1 MLAIQSHL
9 RVFAYCDV
17 PPSFLEQARLRAPQQ
32 ALSVRLF
39 FHDAPGRFIDA
50 PLPIGEHGL
59 FLDVPFAGVI
69 CHAELGFMRT
79 LGADSWEV
87 LLRSEHTE
95 IPPAPES
102 ARESQ
107 SHATTEILGL
117 VRDALQ
123 KHVPLTDLLDHL
135 HSSGQ
140 LSENELNQL
149 AESPW
154 PGREA
159 TLLQQ
164 LVRNLANSPSPTSWG
179 EAAAIKAKL
188 GDAAA
193 KVLLAHLPTS
203 PGQPTSPVTPGTAAG
218 SPAGFWFNINVE
230 VIVYGATEPDAKVTL
245 AGQKVT
251 LRKDGTFSQRY
262 ILPDGA
268 FHLEAS
274 AEPQDGRERRE
285 VALQLSR
292 ATALTGEVGSHP
304 QDPALKA
311 PGKA

>member
-1 MLAIQSHL
+1 M
-9 RVFAYCDV
+9 DV
-17 PPSFLEQARLRAPQQ
+17 
-32 ALSVRLF
+32 
-39 FHDAPGRFIDA
+39 

-59 FLDVPFAGVI
+59 FLDVPIAGVI

-79 LGADSWEV
+79 SAVDSWEV
-87 LLRSEHTE
+87 LLRSEQTE
-95 IPPAPES
+95 IPPAPNS

-107 SHATTEILGL
+107 PHATAEILGL

-123 KHVPLTDLLDHL
+123 KQVPLTDLIIEHL

-140 LSENELNQL
+140 LSENELNHL

-159 TLLQQ
+159 TLLQE
-164 LVRNLANSPSPTSWG
+164 LVRNLANTPSITSWS

-193 KVLLAHLPTS
+193 KVLSAHLPTS
-203 PGQPTSPVTPGTAAG
+203 PGQPTSPVTPSAAVG
-218 SPAGFWFNINVE
+218 APAGFWFNINVE

-245 AGQKVT
+245 AGQKVA

-274 AEPQDGRERRE
+274 AEPSDGREHRE
-285 VALQLSR
+285 VGLQLSR
-292 ATALTGEVGSHP
+292 ATALTGEVGAHP